1 VQHEA
6 EWLASTLKRMTG
18 TIPKVRGF
26 YRDKAGVFR
35 IIGFGSP

>member
-1 VQHEA
+1 VQKEA
-6 EWLASTLKRMTG
+6 DWLASTLRRMTG

-26 YRDKAGVFR
+26 YRDGDGVFR